1 MRKRCLISIKEES
14 SNPFKP
20 TRVFAWGWACRT
32 SSLPQHGW
40 EAWVCILMRGGG
52 AKWKSRHS
60 DVKEERKETGR
71 GGSCYLQSI
80 SSSFQTLLLLL
91 VSTHILVSRW
101 WSTSNRTTKGPTVRE
116 GGVTAGRTGSAAS
129 KKSTVFS
136 ISAAEG
142 SISHSGG
149 KRHRS
154 VNCSRR

>member
-60 DVKEERKETGR
+60 DAKEERKETGR

-91 VSTHILVSRW
+91 VSTHILVCRW

-116 GGVTAGRTGSAAS
+116 VGGHCRQDWISGQQKVSCVFHICCGRKHQS
-129 KKSTVFS
+129 FW
-136 ISAAEG
+136 
-142 SISHSGG
+142 
-149 KRHRS
+149 R
-154 VNCSRR
+154 